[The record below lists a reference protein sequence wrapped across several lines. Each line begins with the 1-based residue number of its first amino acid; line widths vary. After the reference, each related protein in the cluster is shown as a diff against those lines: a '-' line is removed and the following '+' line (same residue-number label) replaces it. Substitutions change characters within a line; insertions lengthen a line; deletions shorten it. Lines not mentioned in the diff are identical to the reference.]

1 MRSTKTDLKLFPKF
15 LFNLGV
21 FYMYIQPEL
30 VEFPPA
36 NETPGSFPDRWAALV
51 TF

>member
-1 MRSTKTDLKLFPKF
+1 MRSTKTDLKLLKF
-15 LFNLGV
+15 LFNLFF
-21 FYMYIQPEL
+21 FYMYVQPEL

-36 NETPGSFPDRWAALV
+36 NEIPGSFPDHWAALV